1 MNTLKVEAH
10 PLAQDVKFSESE
22 LIVSLVDGRVILVP
36 ISWFPS
42 LLNGTKQQ
50 LNNWELLGEGDGIH
64 WPDLDEDLSVKG
76 LLLGV
81 H

>member
-1 MNTLKVEAH
+1 MNTLKVEVH

-42 LLNGTKQQ
+42 LSNGTKQQ

>member
-1 MNTLKVEAH
+1 MNTLKAEAY
-10 PLAQDVKFSESE
+10 PLAQHVKCSESE
-22 LIVSLVDGRVILVP
+22 LTVTLVDGRVLIVP
-36 ISWFPS
+36 ISWFPTLAS
-42 LLNGTKQQ
+42 ATKEQ

-76 LLLGV
+76 LLSGN

>member
-10 PLAQDVKFSESE
+10 PLAQDVSFSDSE
-22 LIVSLVDGRVILVP
+22 LIVNLVDGRVILVP

-42 LLNGTKQQ
+42 LASGTQKQR
-50 LNNWELLGEGDGIH
+50 NNWELLGEGDGIH
-64 WPDLDEDLSVKG
+64 WPDLDEDLSVRG
-76 LLLGV
+76 LLLGF